1 MTARE
6 LLETPPSGPLS
17 ESEEIQGLRAL
28 RVVPDWNEQLQ
39 QAESVCKLVDQH
51 LDYEAKSRLLEDS
64 HDFRPEHLCPE
75 QRVQLISDLYGVTR
89 SS

>member
-6 LLETPPSGPLS
+6 LLETPPSGPLT

-28 RVVPDWNEQLQ
+28 RVVPNWNEQLQ
-39 QAESVCKLVDQH
+39 QADLVCKLVDQH

-64 HDFRPEHLCPE
+64 NDFRPEHLCPE
-75 QRVQLISDLYGVTR
+75 QRVQLISDLYGATR
-89 SS
+89 